1 MKSLIDAILEL
12 PGCHR
17 TITLA
22 LRELEEVDY
31 TLKNIHAKIRFLPG
45 TYDKKVTLTTCTEG
59 IQAILEILATEQT
72 GIRKCINTL
81 QLYAIA

>member
-45 TYDKKVTLTTCTEG
+45 TYEKKVTLTTCTEG
-59 IQAILEILATEQT
+59 IQAFPEA
-72 GIRKCINTL
+72 
-81 QLYAIA
+81 